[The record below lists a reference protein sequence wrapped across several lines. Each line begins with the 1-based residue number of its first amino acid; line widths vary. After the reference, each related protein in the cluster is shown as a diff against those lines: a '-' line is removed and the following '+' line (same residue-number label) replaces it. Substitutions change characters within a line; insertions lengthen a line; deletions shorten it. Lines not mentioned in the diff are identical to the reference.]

1 MEDVSVHVDLF
12 AGVCLAVLIRFVEK
26 IIFLRRIGSAPLLT
40 NLWGIFLGFLFCSI
54 DLFIYSPSS
63 TTLLDDCSL
72 TAEILKFLIFFS
84 SVNIKLAILVLLPRP
99 INFRTRLSIFTK

>member
-54 DLFIYSPSS
+54 DLDTCSFISS
-63 TTLLDDCSL
+63 TV
-72 TAEILKFLIFFS
+72 LI
-84 SVNIKLAILVLLPRP
+84 
-99 INFRTRLSIFTK
+99 